1 MWSNTNT
8 MDMNSHNIKIQHETF
23 GVLLNETFVNGTQ
36 FKLFLKMVQGCI
48 ELKNDL
54 TFFNGIDFFVHIPY
68 KHLVT
73 SIIMTNVDR
82 YTLTDH
88 LINKSKI
95 EAEVTK

>member
-54 TFFNGIDFFVHIPY
+54 SFFNGIDFFVHIPY

>member
-54 TFFNGIDFFVHIPY
+54 TFFNGVDFFVHIPY

-73 SIIMTNVDR
+73 SIIMTNLDR

>member
-48 ELKNDL
+48 ELKNDR
-54 TFFNGIDFFVHIPY
+54 TFFNGVDFFVHIPY

>member
-48 ELKNDL
+48 ELKDDL
-54 TFFNGIDFFVHIPY
+54 TFFNGVDFFVHIPY